1 MPYKNIVFVKLE
13 KRLLN
18 DHRWFTMSDKA
29 QLLYIKL
36 LLGAAE
42 TYDKLPT
49 NSQTLRTLLR
59 ISWRKECF
67 DSALEEILNN
77 FPRIKKVG
85 NYYQIEE
92 FETKTNYIRANP
104 SDAQVVPKVDVDKE
118 KDKDKDINKQKK
130 KLNPIDEEKFNLF
143 WDKYKKKTGKENSIK
158 QWNKLTEE
166 ERLKVIAIVDAYVNY
181 KPDPQYRKDPERF
194 LGNKIFNDEILTEK
208 KIVNKSFESPI
219 MNELY
224 GK

>member
-143 WDKYKKKTGKENSIK
+143 WDKYKKKGNCKPYTAHYGQNFKVGKV
-158 QWNKLTEE
+158 LAA
-166 ERLKVIAIVDAYVNY
+166 VI
-181 KPDPQYRKDPERF
+181 
-194 LGNKIFNDEILTEK
+194 G
-208 KIVNKSFESPI
+208 
-219 MNELY
+219 
-224 GK
+224 